1 MEEGI
6 KPQQKLYRSRSNR
19 YLGGVCGG
27 IAEYFNID
35 GNLTRLL
42 FVTGT
47 FLWGVG
53 IILYLAALVLV
64 PENPAEAAEPRQG
77 PSGNTLFWGM
87 LFIAAGVIL
96 LSYELNLFSFFYIV
110 DLPWPTIWA
119 LFLIGIGAAILYAQ
133 WKKKNELENAG
144 DDSVGDSGVFDSS
157 GSLKFNIHRSKTDRK
172 ISGVCGGLASYFNI
186 DSTIV
191 RLAWVLLTIA
201 SKGLG
206 VLIYII
212 FSFIF
217 PEESSDPTS
226 QVFREENS

>member
-1 MEEGI
+1 MDEDI
-6 KPQQKLYRSRSNR
+6 KQQHKLYRSRSNR

-35 GNLTRLL
+35 ANLTRLL
-42 FVTGT
+42 FVIGT
-47 FLWGVG
+47 FIWGVG
-53 IILYLAALVLV
+53 IILYLAALILV

-77 PSGNTLFWGM
+77 AGSSTLFWGI
-87 LFIAAGVIL
+87 LFIAAGAIL
-96 LSYELNLFSFFYIV
+96 LSYELDLFGFFYIV

-133 WKKKNELENAG
+133 WKKKNEMENAG
-144 DDSVGDSGVFDSS
+144 DDSTGDSPAPDNSND
-157 GSLKFNIHRSKTDRK
+157 LKFNIHRSKTDRK
-172 ISGVCGGLASYFNI
+172 ISGVCGGLAAYFNI

-206 VLIYII
+206 ILIYII
-212 FSFIF
+212 FIFIF
-217 PEESSDPTS
+217 PEESPDPPTPAY
-226 QVFREENS
+226 REENS